1 MSIKPIDLEGMFKE
15 IEMIRKKYGIPKGV
29 LFVPN
34 KLEIVLERKEID
46 KFDLTYTEFFNYL
59 PDHVLKIAK
68 ENSIQ
73 LLQQMGLPLKKIIQM
88 NNGVK
93 VEMSG
98 DFRIAVWPIIEI
110 LFQNKDNKTVI
121 KTIFESINKIY
132 QTLTQNAGF
141 HWDWNNET
149 ESKYNNFLT
158 TLIKIMQEHPSISDE
173 MEAVI
178 SKYTSEKP

>member
-1 MSIKPIDLEGMFKE
+1 
-15 IEMIRKKYGIPKGV
+15 
-29 LFVPN
+29 
-34 KLEIVLERKEID
+34 
-46 KFDLTYTEFFNYL
+46 
-59 PDHVLKIAK
+59 
-68 ENSIQ
+68 
-73 LLQQMGLPLKKIIQM
+73 
-88 NNGVK
+88 
-93 VEMSG
+93 MSG

-121 KTIFESINKIY
+121 KTIFESISKIY
-132 QTLTQNAGF
+132 QTLTQNADF

-149 ESKYNNFLT
+149 ESKYNNFLK